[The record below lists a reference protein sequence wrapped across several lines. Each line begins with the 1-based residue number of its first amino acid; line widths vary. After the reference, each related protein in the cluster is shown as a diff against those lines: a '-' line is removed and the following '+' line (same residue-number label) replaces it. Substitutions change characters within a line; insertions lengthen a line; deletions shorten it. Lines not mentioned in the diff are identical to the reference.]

1 MAKRQ
6 DPREEAE
13 KAKKKPGGQ
22 QHQNPPSKTSTD
34 NPERNPRDQKG
45 PWRQQVA
52 DGGAVMEGLERAA
65 EDEPAEGPTTL
76 DPAGP
81 RSSDRRSPYRS
92 PFAIPTRRVPV
103 KSPPG
108 GAAA

>member
-1 MAKRQ
+1 MNISTLRGTDLSMGELAHLRRTVFAGDPTMAKPQ

-45 PWRQQVA
+45 R
-52 DGGAVMEGLERAA
+52 GG
-65 EDEPAEGPTTL
+65 T
-76 DPAGP
+76 
-81 RSSDRRSPYRS
+81 
-92 PFAIPTRRVPV
+92 
-103 KSPPG
+103 K
-108 GAAA
+108 

>member
-1 MAKRQ
+1 MVSAAGALTSGGTIPRAALLRRQHINPEAHPMAKPQ

-45 PWRQQVA
+45 R
-52 DGGAVMEGLERAA
+52 GG
-65 EDEPAEGPTTL
+65 
-76 DPAGP
+76 
-81 RSSDRRSPYRS
+81 S
-92 PFAIPTRRVPV
+92 
-103 KSPPG
+103 K
-108 GAAA
+108 